1 MRAQYFLVA
10 RGRRDDL
17 VNFMLDLKNKEM
29 FPKSECFTT
38 PSIFKSDF
46 YPDKEIEVVVFKGEG
61 DFRMID
67 NLRRAAEGREVD
79 YEVVFTMFNISKE
92 IYSSFIKGLTED
104 KEKEID
110 IEYSSA
116 INHYE
121 IHGGYSNKD
130 FKLLC
135 HQV

>member
-1 MRAQYFLVA
+1 MRSQYFLVA
-10 RGRRDDL
+10 RGSRENL

-29 FPKSECFTT
+29 FPGTECFTT
-38 PSIFKSDF
+38 PSIFKSNF

-61 DFRMID
+61 NSKMIN
-67 NLRRAAEGREVD
+67 NLRRAAKGRGVD
-79 YEVVFTMFNISKE
+79 YEVVFTMFNDSKE
-92 IYSSFIKGLTED
+92 IYSSYIEGSSIE
-104 KEKEID
+104 EEIEVD
-110 IEYSSA
+110 IEYYSA
-116 INHYE
+116 RNHYQ